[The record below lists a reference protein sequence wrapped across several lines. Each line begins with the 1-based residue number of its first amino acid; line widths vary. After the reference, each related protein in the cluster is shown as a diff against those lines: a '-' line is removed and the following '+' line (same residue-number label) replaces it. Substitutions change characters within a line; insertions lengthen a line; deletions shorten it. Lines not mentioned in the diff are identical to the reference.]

1 MAFTAVPSLQAGTAN
16 SNDFRG
22 VAVRPTDGAALLAG
36 WTHDDWVVDGTAN
49 YYYADLAGVLLEAS
63 ASEAEAPVPTP
74 ATETTPA
81 PTPVTTPQPVAPT
94 PVTTPQ
100 PVTAPATTP
109 QPAVPSSCGAN
120 ESFRITSAALPEVE
134 GCFQATE
141 AMHSTGSVAET
152 WSVSGSIEYDQVMLS
167 GNQDDGEYVSHPP
180 PSPYRGA

>member
-22 VAVRPTDGAALLAG
+22 VAVRPTDGAALLVG
-36 WTHDDWVVDGTAN
+36 WTQDDWVVGGTTSA
-49 YYYADLAGVLLEAS
+49 YTDAAGVLLEAGDS
-63 ASEAEAPVPTP
+63 TITS
-74 ATETTPA
+74 PA
-81 PTPVTTPQPVAPT
+81 PTPVALT
-94 PVTTPQ
+94 
-100 PVTAPATTP
+100 PATTP

-141 AMHSTGSVAET
+141 AMHSTGSVVET

-167 GNQDDGEYVSHPP
+167 GNQDDGEFVSHPP